1 MRERAEKILNDLFPE
16 GATESPGGVTAHVYA
31 THKDDEVVVWV
42 EGDRELGHDA
52 LWQAFARVSKALE
65 AGGFEHV
72 EWKYRWKP
80 RQAGGKFQAQSD

>member
-1 MRERAEKILNDLFPE
+1 MKERAEKILNDLFPE
-16 GATESPGGVTAHVYA
+16 GDTESPGGVTAHVYA
-31 THKDDEVVVWV
+31 TRKDDDVVVWL

-65 AGGFEHV
+65 ADGFEHV